1 MPLLDNPTIAIK
13 PTGPEIPKAVEK
25 EPVRELLD
33 QMTKQSTLL
42 VAKDPSLVKTIEAL
56 SQQGNDPA
64 RLSQEG
70 FKTRVAYALQ
80 DMEKHTGR
88 LEIGSPQVRAE
99 MHRLAGTAPG
109 LENERMQELL
119 RGSHLLHD
127 KSLLTEIR
135 KTALDIGA
143 RVEQKG
149 PEIDSR
155 VDALENRVR
164 LSMRTTDP
172 SPVQQA
178 QQGAPQTAA
187 AGDHRPSS
195 QRPAAGDTNSES
207 TPTRPQY
214 SGNGQSDPR
223 VFTGN
228 QNQAPAPVQHSV
240 LDTLLRAMRPDGRQA
255 PPPWEPPHTPMADR
269 IAAEDRR
276 VLGRSDERAFE
287 NAEKRG
293 QAALG
298 ALQSFA
304 NGEGAA
310 VMSKIREAAKTE
322 PGGMAQVLSEMKEGG
337 RFSDLRKQFSNA
349 LADDAGVAAAYDKAA
364 SSLAAYGK
372 NRTDVQ
378 DIIGRRADNSAL
390 TQRFD
395 QLDAEIGKAASTTP
409 SKTDGR
415 SMMED
420 LGKQAAELLQRAVE
434 TVKAAFRSPTA
445 GPSAGAGSSPSMSP

>member
-1 MPLLDNPTIAIK
+1 
-13 PTGPEIPKAVEK
+13 
-25 EPVRELLD
+25 
-33 QMTKQSTLL
+33 
-42 VAKDPSLVKTIEAL
+42 
-56 SQQGNDPA
+56 
-64 RLSQEG
+64 
-70 FKTRVAYALQ
+70 
-80 DMEKHTGR
+80 
-88 LEIGSPQVRAE
+88 
-99 MHRLAGTAPG
+99 
-109 LENERMQELL
+109 
-119 RGSHLLHD
+119 
-127 KSLLTEIR
+127 
-135 KTALDIGA
+135 
-143 RVEQKG
+143 
-149 PEIDSR
+149 
-155 VDALENRVR
+155 
-164 LSMRTTDP
+164 
-172 SPVQQA
+172 
-178 QQGAPQTAA
+178 
-187 AGDHRPSS
+187 
-195 QRPAAGDTNSES
+195 
-207 TPTRPQY
+207 
-214 SGNGQSDPR
+214 
-223 VFTGN
+223 
-228 QNQAPAPVQHSV
+228 
-240 LDTLLRAMRPDGRQA
+240 
-255 PPPWEPPHTPMADR
+255 MADR
-269 IAAEDRR
+269 VAAEDRR
-276 VLGRSDERAFE
+276 VLGKNDDRAFE